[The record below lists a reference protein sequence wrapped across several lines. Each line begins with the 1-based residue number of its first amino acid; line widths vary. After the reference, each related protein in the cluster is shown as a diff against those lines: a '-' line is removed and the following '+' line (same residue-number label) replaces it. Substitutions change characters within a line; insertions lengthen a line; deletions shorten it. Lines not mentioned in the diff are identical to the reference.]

1 MPDTECGGP
10 MTNFYNRHHA
20 LLTDAVSAL
29 KSREFWTPF
38 PEIPSGRFY
47 GESAREDGQA
57 AFDRLIGHRFALP
70 DHPETNRVG
79 MEESPW
85 GLPLKINYPTAEVS
99 DLIAASKASAGE
111 WAEASPE
118 VRVGVLLE
126 ALVRLNAMS
135 FLMGHAVMHTTG
147 QAFPMAFQAGGPHS
161 QDRGLEAVAAAWVE
175 MNATVREATWEK
187 PQGKQASI
195 ILEKRW
201 KLVPRGLALVIGCNT
216 FPTWNGYPGIFASLA
231 TGNTVIVKPHP
242 AAILPLALTVR
253 VLREVLVEAELPADV
268 VLLAADEPG
277 QEMTQELVESGA
289 FSLIDYTG
297 SSVFGAWLRKHAG
310 KAQVFSEETGVN
322 SITITG
328 CSDFKGMCN
337 NIAFS
342 LALYSGQM
350 CTSPQN
356 IYIPSAGIDS
366 DEGPK
371 SFDDVAKGI
380 AFAVDKL
387 LSDGE
392 RASGICGT
400 IANPATLARVAVSR
414 GIGRIVRDSGE
425 TGIGRSA
432 TPLLLALDG
441 EEEGAEQEECFG
453 PVSFFI
459 PCDSA
464 SDAITRASTIARQK
478 GAITAALYAT
488 DQDLIATAEDS
499 FGHAGVNLS
508 VNLTGNIFV
517 NQSAAFSDFHVTG
530 ANPSGNACLTD
541 TAFVASRFRRV
552 MIRWPK
558 VA

>member
-1 MPDTECGGP
+1 MSEFFKC
-10 MTNFYNRHHA
+10 HHA
-20 LLTDAVSAL
+20 LLNDAVSAL

-38 PEIPSGRFY
+38 PEVPSGRFY
-47 GESAREDGQA
+47 GETARDDGVV
-57 AFDRLIGHRFALP
+57 AFDRLIGHRFLLN
-70 DHPETNRVG
+70 DHPETHRVG
-79 MEESPW
+79 KEESPW
-85 GLPLKINYPTAEVS
+85 GLPLKISYPTAEAEV
-99 DLIAASKASAGE
+99 LIAASKAASGD

-161 QDRGLEAVAAAWVE
+161 QDRGLEAVAAAWME
-175 MNATVREATWEK
+175 MNATAREATWEK
-187 PQGKQASI
+187 PQGKQPSI
-195 ILEKRW
+195 VLEKQW
-201 KLVPRGLALVIGCNT
+201 KLMPRGLALTIGCNT
-216 FPTWNGYPGIFASLA
+216 FPNWNGYPGIFASLA

-242 AAILPLALTVR
+242 AAILPLALTVK
-253 VLREVLVEAELPADV
+253 VLREVLVAAELPADV

-277 QEMTQELVESGA
+277 QEMTRDLVESGA
-289 FSLIDYTG
+289 FALVDYTG
-297 SSVFGAWLRKHAG
+297 SSQFGAWVRAHAG
-310 KAQVFSEETGVN
+310 GAQVFTEETGVN

-328 CSDFKGMCN
+328 TCNFKGMCD

-342 LALYSGQM
+342 LSLYSGQM

-356 IYIPSAGIDS
+356 IYIPSDGIET
-366 DEGPK
+366 DEGHK
-371 SFDDVAKGI
+371 SFDAVTVGI
-380 AFAVDKL
+380 ASAIDAL
-387 LSDGE
+387 LSDAD
-392 RASGICGT
+392 RASGVCGT
-400 IANPATLARVAVSR
+400 IANPATLKRVATAR
-414 GIGRIVRDSGE
+414 GVGRIVRDSRE

-432 TPLLLALDG
+432 TPLLLALDAG
-441 EEEGAEQEECFG
+441 EGGAEQEECFG

-459 PCDSA
+459 ACSDA
-464 SDAITRASTIARQK
+464 RDAITRASGIAREK

-488 DQDLIATAEDS
+488 DPDLIEVAVEAFS
-499 FGHAGVNLS
+499 RAGVNLS
-508 VNLTGNIFV
+508 VNLVGNIFV